1 MKKDRIAQ
9 YIVASIDHIPFD
21 VVCCDIPHVSRGV
34 ILSGVLNGV
43 AGYDS
48 VPVMTDTPV
57 SVSEPDIDYNPENDQ
72 RLDRFDAVEMGIEA
86 IDKETPTR
94 LPSGTVDSKSE
105 KKE

>member
-1 MKKDRIAQ
+1 MKSINSLRVVFGEQ
-9 YIVASIDHIPFD
+9 LFPSVLVA
-21 VVCCDIPHVSRGV
+21 HVPRGV
-34 ILSGVLNGV
+34 ILSGVLQGT

-57 SVSEPDIDYNPENDQ
+57 TDSEPDIDYNPETDQ
-72 RLDRFDAVEMGIEA
+72 RLDRFDAVEMGIDA

-94 LPSGTVDSKSE
+94 LPSGVVSSPGE

>member
-1 MKKDRIAQ
+1 MKTN
-9 YIVASIDHIPFD
+9 
-21 VVCCDIPHVSRGV
+21 DIPVLRLTFESSNVGVNNPIIQHVSRGV
-34 ILSGVLNGV
+34 ILSGVLQGT

-57 SVSEPDIDYNPENDQ
+57 SDSEPDIDYNPETDQ

-86 IDKETPTR
+86 IDEDTPTR
-94 LPSGTVDSKSE
+94 LPSGTVESKAE